1 MLRLLVVPPML
12 AERKLDQTHAMSSEA
27 IAAVADHC
35 QSDNLK
41 VQTIGSVGL
50 GYLHLVCVPLAH
62 GKEEVEGF
70 CGDETLVFA
79 GVELGKQLGGSDR

>member
-1 MLRLLVVPPML
+1 M
-12 AERKLDQTHAMSSEA
+12 
-27 IAAVADHC
+27 ADHC

-79 GVELGKQLGGSDR
+79 GVELGKQLGGDLTGMKGVGVRGRDSDASVEG